1 MGNEADFLPA
11 SNLVVRNQTDP
22 NHQKQSV
29 YNIFVIS
36 QRKHEGWRWLLPAD
50 KCLSFFE
57 IDTIILVVCGQ
68 ACSNYLKH

>member
-11 SNLVVRNQTDP
+11 SNLVVRNQTGP

-36 QRKHEGWRWLLPAD
+36 QRKHEG
-50 KCLSFFE
+50 
-57 IDTIILVVCGQ
+57 
-68 ACSNYLKH
+68 

>member
-29 YNIFVIS
+29 Y
-36 QRKHEGWRWLLPAD
+36 K
-50 KCLSFFE
+50 
-57 IDTIILVVCGQ
+57 
-68 ACSNYLKH
+68 YLKENTKDEDDFCQLINV